1 MSKIE
6 EIIDEIEDYI
16 DNCKFQPFSNSKII
30 VNRDDLDELIADLR
44 SNIPDEIK
52 KYQRIIANRDAI
64 LKDAQ
69 DKSDE
74 MVRKANEMTSTLVSE
89 HEIMQQAYI
98 EADRVIDDASVK
110 AQNILDN
117 ATNDANAVKNAAI
130 QYTDDSLAKIQ
141 EILSNS
147 IEDMTVKYDA
157 IIRSLEA
164 NLDVTTQNR
173 KSLHDT
179 PTTGNDPR
187 ENVQYGEDYEEYE
200 QYDDYEEYYES
211 PYQENEVEENG
222 EDEKDY
228 SQMTIEDAMRE
239 GDIDFEPIKS
249 KKEELSPDEGFES
262 FNLNIDD
269 F

>member
-1 MSKIE
+1 MSRIE
-6 EIIDEIEDYI
+6 EIIDEIEEYI
-16 DNCKFQPFSNSKII
+16 DNCKFQPLSNSKII
-30 VNRDDLDELIADLR
+30 VNRDEFEELISDLR
-44 SNIPDEIK
+44 TNIPDEIK

-64 LKDAQ
+64 IKDAQ
-69 DKSDE
+69 DKADE

-89 HEIMQQAYI
+89 HEVMQQAYI
-98 EADRVIDDASVK
+98 EANKVIEDATDK
-110 AQNILDN
+110 ASNILDN
-117 ATNDANAVKNAAI
+117 ATTEANAVKNAAI

-173 KSLHDT
+173 KSLHET

-187 ENVQYGEDYEEYE
+187 ERVDSYDEYDS
-200 QYDDYEEYYES
+200 YFDS
-211 PYQENEVEENG
+211 PYEKEEQDIS
-222 EDEKDY
+222 E
-228 SQMTIEDAMRE
+228 MTIEDALNE
-239 GDIDFEPIKS
+239 GNIDFEAYNNQMK
-249 KKEELSPDEGFES
+249 ELSPDEGFQS
-262 FNLNIDD
+262 FDLNIND